1 MGAHARWPRAQRAA
15 LPGSRRVVFLKAAPS
30 SQPSPEVK
38 RPMRSRDVVSGAPV
52 ARAGRVRAALCP
64 GRRCVSASS
73 PGRASRRGRRWRASS
88 SASRPQFPAGT
99 RPRRPTHVLPPT
111 SSGFPA
117 FRTPAGRRTHDPAR
131 RAFLPRREGAGQAPG
146 ALCSVVE
153 GRGRRHRRFCAP
165 PSPGPGRFRGWSAPA
180 AFPRAAVLTGSQTS
194 VQLLVTSSARSVR
207 PPRANRCFI
216 SFQSPSGLPS
226 VLSARPKPPPPG
238 SAHDS
243 SPGR

>member
-1 MGAHARWPRAQRAA
+1 MFGLRSAPAAAASPRARPAVRHA
-15 LPGSRRVVFLKAAPS
+15 EAGGGARLPQHLGLSFL
-30 SQPSPEVK
+30 QE
-38 RPMRSRDVVSGAPV
+38 
-52 ARAGRVRAALCP
+52 
-64 GRRCVSASS
+64 
-73 PGRASRRGRRWRASS
+73 
-88 SASRPQFPAGT
+88 PA
-99 RPRRPTHVLPPT
+99 HVLPPT

-153 GRGRRHRRFCAP
+153 GCGRRHRRFCAP

-207 PPRANRCFI
+207 PPRANRF
-216 SFQSPSGLPS
+216 SFHFKALLVSPRFSAPGPSLRPLGRPIPPLLVVNLPEFTSDKSIS
-226 VLSARPKPPPPG
+226 VLPAGNNPNLNN
-238 SAHDS
+238 
-243 SPGR
+243 

>member
-1 MGAHARWPRAQRAA
+1 MAR
-15 LPGSRRVVFLKAAPS
+15 VFLS
-30 SQPSPEVK
+30 I
-38 RPMRSRDVVSGAPV
+38 
-52 ARAGRVRAALCP
+52 
-64 GRRCVSASS
+64 SASVS
-73 PGRASRRGRRWRASS
+73 CRNPPTSS
-88 SASRPQFPAGT
+88 H
-99 RPRRPTHVLPPT
+99 PRRPTHVLPPT

-117 FRTPAGRRTHDPAR
+117 FCTPAGRRTHDPAR

-226 VLSARPKPPPPG
+226 LLSAWPKPPPPG
-238 SAHDS
+238 SAHPS

>member
-1 MGAHARWPRAQRAA
+1 MAR
-15 LPGSRRVVFLKAAPS
+15 VFLS
-30 SQPSPEVK
+30 I
-38 RPMRSRDVVSGAPV
+38 
-52 ARAGRVRAALCP
+52 
-64 GRRCVSASS
+64 SASVS
-73 PGRASRRGRRWRASS
+73 CRNPPTSS
-88 SASRPQFPAGT
+88 H
-99 RPRRPTHVLPPT
+99 PRRPTHVLPPT

-207 PPRANRCFI
+207 PPRANRF
-216 SFQSPSGLPS
+216 SFHFKALLVSPRFSGPGPSRRPLGRPIPPLLVVNLPEFTSDKSIS
-226 VLSARPKPPPPG
+226 VLPAGNNPNLNN
-238 SAHDS
+238 
-243 SPGR
+243 